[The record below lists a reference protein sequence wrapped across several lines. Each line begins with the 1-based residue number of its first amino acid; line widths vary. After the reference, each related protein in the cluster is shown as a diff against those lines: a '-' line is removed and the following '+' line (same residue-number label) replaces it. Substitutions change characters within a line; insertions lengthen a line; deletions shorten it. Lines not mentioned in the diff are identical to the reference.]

1 MAEIG
6 EGAIDACFND
16 IAMNIRK
23 LRKDHDLTQKQMSKL
38 LKIDTQYY
46 SRLERGDDPKRRFTL
61 EKIIL
66 ACALFNVTPNEIIS
80 KIPTGDENVYNTLE
94 IQKDIKRGLK
104 KLSPDKLKG
113 LKDYINYIAVSE

>member
-1 MAEIG
+1 MTEIG

-23 LRKDHDLTQKQMSKL
+23 IRKDHDLTQKQMSKL

>member
-16 IAMNIRK
+16 IAMNIK
-23 LRKDHDLTQKQMSKL
+23 KIRKDHDLTQKQMSKL
-38 LKIDTQYY
+38 LNIDTQYY

>member
-16 IAMNIRK
+16 IAMNIK
-23 LRKDHDLTQKQMSKL
+23 KIRKDHDLTQKQMSKL

-46 SRLERGDDPKRRFTL
+46 SRLGRGDDPKRRFTL

>member
-16 IAMNIRK
+16 IAMNIK
-23 LRKDHDLTQKQMSKL
+23 KIRKDHDLTQKQMSKL

-46 SRLERGDDPKRRFTL
+46 SRLVRGDDPKRRFTL

>member
-1 MAEIG
+1 MTEIG

-16 IAMNIRK
+16 IAMNIK
-23 LRKDHDLTQKQMSKL
+23 KIRKDHDLTQKQMSKL

>member
-16 IAMNIRK
+16 IAMNIK
-23 LRKDHDLTQKQMSKL
+23 KIRKDHDLTQKQMSKL

>member
-16 IAMNIRK
+16 IAMNIK
-23 LRKDHDLTQKQMSKL
+23 KIRKDHDLTQKQMAKL

>member
-1 MAEIG
+1 MEILDN
-6 EGAIDACFND
+6 ALDASFTE
-16 IAMNIRK
+16 IAQNIKKIRK
-23 LRKDHDLTQKQMSKL
+23 EHDLTQKQMSRL

-80 KIPTGDENVYNTLE
+80 KIPSGDANEYNTLE
-94 IQKDIKRGLK
+94 IQKDIKRGIK
-104 KLSPDKLKG
+104 KLSPEKLKG

>member
-1 MAEIG
+1 MAEIS

-16 IAMNIRK
+16 IAMNIK
-23 LRKDHDLTQKQMSKL
+23 KIRKDHDLTQKQMSKL

>member
-38 LKIDTQYY
+38 LNIDTQYY

>member
-16 IAMNIRK
+16 IAMNIK
-23 LRKDHDLTQKQMSKL
+23 KIRKDHDLTQKQMAKL
-38 LKIDTQYY
+38 LNIDTQYY

>member
-16 IAMNIRK
+16 IAMNIK
-23 LRKDHDLTQKQMSKL
+23 KIRKDHDLTQKQMSKL

-94 IQKDIKRGLK
+94 IKKDIKRGLK

>member
-1 MAEIG
+1 MKPGTLLCYLLA
-6 EGAIDACFND
+6 
-16 IAMNIRK
+16 
-23 LRKDHDLTQKQMSKL
+23 LMSKL
-38 LKIDTQYY
+38 LNIDTQYY

-113 LKDYINYIAVSE
+113 LKDYINYIAVCEIIFVVHKGYPGGSCFV

>member
-16 IAMNIRK
+16 IAMNIK
-23 LRKDHDLTQKQMSKL
+23 KIRKDHDLTQKQMSKL

-46 SRLERGDDPKRRFTL
+46 ARLERGDDPKRRFTL